1 MTPRSATLRRL
12 VPLLVIALIA
22 SPHAVAQAAGT
33 QVPSGQSGQ
42 TQSAPT
48 QSGPTRSPSARAVPA
63 QPAPA
68 QGTPGQGASAQVAP
82 AQAAPSQATP
92 SQAPAGRAPAT
103 AGNPASTA
111 PNGQGTEPAPAATTA
126 SQAAPA
132 YSGPAYDVEIVIF
145 RARVA
150 LGQPENWT
158 AETATGA
165 TVAGGEASSGSGSVG
180 KLLTVLPASGYR
192 LTSIEARLRS
202 SGAYL
207 PVAHAAWVQTASAWG
222 THAGFPL
229 ESLGINVPGLGGDI
243 FLERGQFLHLGM
255 ALNYTMQDPPS
266 GLNAPPGT
274 TFVMNETRRVRFY
287 QRNYY
292 DHPAFGVIALITPAR
307 GPRPPGR

>member
-12 VPLLVIALIA
+12 IPLLVIALIA

-33 QVPSGQSGQ
+33 QGPSGQSV
-42 TQSAPT
+42 
-48 QSGPTRSPSARAVPA
+48 PTRSPSAPGAPGESA
-63 QPAPA
+63 PAP
-68 QGTPGQGASAQVAP
+68 GTSAQGASTQAAP
-82 AQAAPSQATP
+82 APAAPSQAT
-92 SQAPAGRAPAT
+92 
-103 AGNPASTA
+103 
-111 PNGQGTEPAPAATTA
+111 
-126 SQAAPA
+126 PA

-145 RARVA
+145 RARTA

-202 SGAYL
+202 SGTYL

-229 ESLGINVPGLGGDI
+229 ESLGINVPGLTGDI
-243 FLERGQFLHLGM
+243 VLERGQFLHLGM
-255 ALNYTMQDPPS
+255 ALSYTMQDPPS
-266 GLNAPPGT
+266 GLNAAPGT